1 MNKIYYVIIVLL
13 LIAALAMMAKLRQD
27 YTQLLSTTL
36 YKKKDPKEYMALL
49 ESKKAKILIPRK
61 QRLFMKLNL
70 YQICSDVEGVK
81 SLFKQIDDLRLT
93 PNEKL
98 NYLAT
103 KIYYAILEG
112 HVKQAARLLDQIK
125 LLAPVSNDP
134 NAMNILHEA
143 DVSYRLNIQHDLE
156 LKEVL
161 LKDIEEAKTDN
172 EKMLANIRLAKLLYL
187 NNFSENDV
195 NEYLIKAKSFAVTE
209 SESQLIDLVL
219 QDHEQL
225 RNA

>member
-1 MNKIYYVIIVLL
+1 M
-13 LIAALAMMAKLRQD
+13 
-27 YTQLLSTTL
+27 
-36 YKKKDPKEYMALL
+36 
-49 ESKKAKILIPRK
+49 
-61 QRLFMKLNL
+61 
-70 YQICSDVEGVK
+70 
-81 SLFKQIDDLRLT
+81 
-93 PNEKL
+93 
-98 NYLAT
+98 
-103 KIYYAILEG
+103 EG
-112 HVKQAARLLDQIK
+112 HGKQAARLLDQIK